1 MLSLI
6 YRSLETIE
14 DIIKVSLFKQYN
26 VVLPRNDIIITL
38 QMYNKEIF
46 IYCTTNGSSTL
57 EFSLFALSNVDEHMN
72 ADICLKVQ
80 TSQDFN
86 HNDYPPELVS
96 CYDDDM
102 YYIVIDAGPHFV
114 KEVMNIKKIINSI
127 NKVPMIEV

>member
-26 VVLPRNDIIITL
+26 VVLPRKDIIITL

-57 EFSLFALSNVDEHMN
+57 EFILFALSNVDEDMN
-72 ADICLKVQ
+72 TDICLKVQ

>member
-26 VVLPRNDIIITL
+26 VVLPRKDIIITL

-57 EFSLFALSNVDEHMN
+57 EFSLFALSNVDEDMN
-72 ADICLKVQ
+72 TDICLKVQ